1 MVAAL
6 GSENYQFENI
16 IVISSRVNLVCFCI
30 PLLLF
35 TYQEISKDVEDH
47 RLQYHSIHDF
57 GDELLRHP
65 KAGDTSFVTAVLS
78 NLDQNWTSL
87 EDVMAKR

>member
-1 MVAAL
+1 MTGQLKYNTKYNRSMTDLSHVCH
-6 GSENYQFENI
+6 
-16 IVISSRVNLVCFCI
+16 LVYF
-30 PLLLF
+30 
-35 TYQEISKDVEDH
+35 QEISKDVEDH

-65 KAGDTSFVTAVLS
+65 KAGDTSFVTAVLA

-87 EDVMAKR
+87 EDVLAKR